1 MMKFLKNWKNNMIR
15 FLTAGESHG
24 PELTGIVEGVPA
36 GFTISKE
43 FIDSYLKRRQKDTG
57 SGGRMNIESD
67 EVFIS
72 SGVVNNIS
80 TGAPIALRIK
90 NKDWE
95 NWKDKDI
102 EPYVVP
108 RPGHADLIGTAKYD
122 LNDIRLVLERSSAR
136 ETAMRC
142 AIGAIAIQILESM
155 GISIYGYVSS
165 IGKVDYRYSN
175 DFSLDEMRKLTDDSP
190 VSCPDADKSQQM
202 EKEISNARKKKD
214 TLGGSITTIATGVPP
229 TLGSYVHWDKKL
241 DAKLARILMSIQS
254 VKAIEVGDGIE
265 SSKNY
270 GTSVQDQYVLNKK
283 EIKKE
288 SNNLGG
294 FEGGMTNGENIELTA
309 YLKPISTTLSP
320 IKSVNLAE
328 KEETETVYERSD
340 TCAVPR
346 AVPIFESAMA
356 LEILNA
362 VLNKSG
368 GDNKKEIIKNFENIP
383 NLNIDEFAL
392 DNKVWKFG
400 YESE

>member
-1 MMKFLKNWKNNMIR
+1 MIR

-24 PELTGIVEGVPA
+24 PELTGIIEGVPA

-190 VSCPDADKSQQM
+190 VSCPDADKSNQM
-202 EKEISNARKKKD
+202 EKEISDARKKKD

-383 NLNIDEFAL
+383 NLNIDEFDL

>member
-1 MMKFLKNWKNNMIR
+1 MIR

-24 PELTGIVEGVPA
+24 PELTGIIEGIPA

-95 NWKDKDI
+95 NWKDKAI

-136 ETAMRC
+136 ETAMRS
-142 AIGAIAIQILESM
+142 AIGAIAMQILESM

-190 VSCPDADKSQQM
+190 VSCPDADKSNQM
-202 EKEISNARKKKD
+202 EKEISDARKKKD

-270 GTSVQDQYVLNKK
+270 GTSVQDQYVLNEK

-362 VLNKSG
+362 VLNKTG

-383 NLNIDEFAL
+383 NLNIDEFDL

>member
-1 MMKFLKNWKNNMIR
+1 MIR

-72 SGVVNNIS
+72 SVVVNNIS

-136 ETAMRC
+136 ETAMRS

-190 VSCPDADKSQQM
+190 VSCPDADKSEQM
-202 EKEISNARKKKD
+202 EKEISDARMKKD

-383 NLNIDEFAL
+383 NLNIDEFDL

>member
-1 MMKFLKNWKNNMIR
+1 MIR

-142 AIGAIAIQILESM
+142 AIGAIAMQILESM
-155 GISIYGYVSS
+155 GITIYGYVSS

-362 VLNKSG
+362 VLNKTG

-383 NLNIDEFAL
+383 NLNIDEFDL

>member
-1 MMKFLKNWKNNMIR
+1 MIR

-328 KEETETVYERSD
+328 KEQTETVYERSD

-383 NLNIDEFAL
+383 NLNIDEFDL

>member
-1 MMKFLKNWKNNMIR
+1 MIR
-15 FLTAGESHG
+15 FLTAGERHG

-102 EPYVVP
+102 EQYVVP
-108 RPGHADLIGTAKYD
+108 RHGHADLIGTAKYD

-270 GTSVQDQYVLNKK
+270 GTSVQDQYVLDEK

-383 NLNIDEFAL
+383 NLNIDEFDL

>member
-1 MMKFLKNWKNNMIR
+1 MIR

-165 IGKVDYRYSN
+165 IGRVDYRYSN

-190 VSCPDADKSQQM
+190 VSCPDADKSEQM

-383 NLNIDEFAL
+383 NLNIDEFDL

>member
-1 MMKFLKNWKNNMIR
+1 MIR

-142 AIGAIAIQILESM
+142 AIGAIAMQILESM

-165 IGKVDYRYSN
+165 IGKVEYRYSN

-254 VKAIEVGDGIE
+254 VKAIEVGDGIA

-270 GTSVQDQYVLNKK
+270 GTSVQDQYVLDEK

-383 NLNIDEFAL
+383 NLNIDEFDL

>member
-1 MMKFLKNWKNNMIR
+1 MIR

-190 VSCPDADKSQQM
+190 VSCPDADKSEQM

-270 GTSVQDQYVLNKK
+270 GTSVQDQYVLNEK

-362 VLNKSG
+362 VLNKTG

-383 NLNIDEFAL
+383 NLNIDEFDL

>member
-190 VSCPDADKSQQM
+190 VSCPDADKSEQM

-383 NLNIDEFAL
+383 NLNIDEFDL

>member
-1 MMKFLKNWKNNMIR
+1 MIR

-175 DFSLDEMRKLTDDSP
+175 DFSLDEMRKLTDNSP
-190 VSCPDADKSQQM
+190 VSCPDADKSEQM

-368 GDNKKEIIKNFENIP
+368 GDNKKEIIKNFETIP
-383 NLNIDEFAL
+383 NLNIDEFDL
-392 DNKVWKFG
+392 NNKVWKFS

>member
-1 MMKFLKNWKNNMIR
+1 MIR

-24 PELTGIVEGVPA
+24 PELTGIIEGVPA

-270 GTSVQDQYVLNKK
+270 GTSVQDQYVLDEK

-362 VLNKSG
+362 VLNKTG

-383 NLNIDEFAL
+383 NLNIDEFDL

>member
-1 MMKFLKNWKNNMIR
+1 MIR

-24 PELTGIVEGVPA
+24 PELTGIIEGVPA

-155 GISIYGYVSS
+155 GISVYGYVSS

-362 VLNKSG
+362 VLNKTG

-383 NLNIDEFAL
+383 NLNIDEFDL

>member
-1 MMKFLKNWKNNMIR
+1 MIR

-136 ETAMRC
+136 ETAMRS

-270 GTSVQDQYVLNKK
+270 GTSVQDQYVLNEK

-362 VLNKSG
+362 VLNKTG

-383 NLNIDEFAL
+383 SLNIDEFDL

>member
-1 MMKFLKNWKNNMIR
+1 MIR

-155 GISIYGYVSS
+155 GISVYGYVSS

-175 DFSLDEMRKLTDDSP
+175 DFSLDEMRKLTDNSP
-190 VSCPDADKSQQM
+190 VSCPDPDKSQQM

-362 VLNKSG
+362 VLNKTG

-383 NLNIDEFAL
+383 NLNIDEFDL

>member
-1 MMKFLKNWKNNMIR
+1 MIR

-136 ETAMRC
+136 ETAMRS
-142 AIGAIAIQILESM
+142 AIGAIAIQVLETM
-155 GISIYGYVSS
+155 GISIYGYVSC
-165 IGKVDYRYSN
+165 IGKVEYRYSD
-175 DFSLDEMRKLTDDSP
+175 DFSLDQMRKLTDDSP

-214 TLGGSITTIATGVPP
+214 TLGGSITTIAKGVPP

-270 GTSVQDQYVLNKK
+270 GTSVQDQYVLDEK

-328 KEETETVYERSD
+328 KEVTETVYERSD

-362 VLNKSG
+362 VLNKTG

-383 NLNIDEFAL
+383 NLNIDEFDL

>member
-1 MMKFLKNWKNNMIR
+1 MIR

-288 SNNLGG
+288 SNNHGG

-328 KEETETVYERSD
+328 KEVTETVYERSD

-362 VLNKSG
+362 VLNKTG

-383 NLNIDEFAL
+383 NLNIDEFDL

>member
-1 MMKFLKNWKNNMIR
+1 MIR

-24 PELTGIVEGVPA
+24 PELTGIVEGIPA

>member
-1 MMKFLKNWKNNMIR
+1 MKFLKNWKNNMIR

-24 PELTGIVEGVPA
+24 PELTGIIEGIPA

-95 NWKDKDI
+95 NWKDKAI

-136 ETAMRC
+136 ETAMRS
-142 AIGAIAIQILESM
+142 AIGAIAMQILESM

-190 VSCPDADKSQQM
+190 VSCPDADKSNQM
-202 EKEISNARKKKD
+202 EKEISDARKKKD

-270 GTSVQDQYVLNKK
+270 GTSVQDQYVLNEK

-362 VLNKSG
+362 VLNKTG

-383 NLNIDEFAL
+383 NLNIDEFDL

>member
-1 MMKFLKNWKNNMIR
+1 MIR

-383 NLNIDEFAL
+383 NLNIDEFEL

>member
-1 MMKFLKNWKNNMIR
+1 MIR

-136 ETAMRC
+136 ETAMRS

-309 YLKPISTTLSP
+309 YMKPISTTLSP

-383 NLNIDEFAL
+383 NLNIDEFDL

>member
-1 MMKFLKNWKNNMIR
+1 MIR

-24 PELTGIVEGVPA
+24 PELTGIIEGVPA

-67 EVFIS
+67 EVFIL

-136 ETAMRC
+136 ETAMRS
-142 AIGAIAIQILESM
+142 AIGAIAIQVLETM
-155 GISIYGYVSS
+155 GISIYGYVSC
-165 IGKVDYRYSN
+165 IGKVEYRYSN

-202 EKEISNARKKKD
+202 EKEISDARKKKD

-270 GTSVQDQYVLNKK
+270 GTSVQDQYVLNEK

-309 YLKPISTTLSP
+309 YLKPISTTLTP
-320 IKSVNLAE
+320 IKSVNLVE

-362 VLNKSG
+362 VLNKTG

-383 NLNIDEFAL
+383 SLNIDEFDL

>member
-1 MMKFLKNWKNNMIR
+1 MIR

-175 DFSLDEMRKLTDDSP
+175 DFSLDEMRKLTDNSP

-283 EIKKE
+283 EIKKQ

-383 NLNIDEFAL
+383 NLNIDEFDL

>member
-1 MMKFLKNWKNNMIR
+1 MIR

-190 VSCPDADKSQQM
+190 VSCPDADKSEQM

-294 FEGGMTNGENIELTA
+294 FEGGMTNGENIILTA

-356 LEILNA
+356 LEILNS

-383 NLNIDEFAL
+383 NLNIDEFDL

>member
-1 MMKFLKNWKNNMIR
+1 MIR

-190 VSCPDADKSQQM
+190 VSCPDADKSNQM
-202 EKEISNARKKKD
+202 EKEISDARKKKD

-265 SSKNY
+265 SSKEY
-270 GTSVQDQYVLNKK
+270 GTSVQDQYVLNEK

-383 NLNIDEFAL
+383 NLNIDEFDL

>member
-1 MMKFLKNWKNNMIR
+1 MIR

-24 PELTGIVEGVPA
+24 PELTGIVEGVPS

-190 VSCPDADKSQQM
+190 VSCPDAEKSKQM
-202 EKEISNARKKKD
+202 KKEISDARKKKD

-383 NLNIDEFAL
+383 NLNIDEFDL

>member
-1 MMKFLKNWKNNMIR
+1 MIR

-24 PELTGIVEGVPA
+24 PELTGIIEGVPA

-136 ETAMRC
+136 ETAMRS
-142 AIGAIAIQILESM
+142 AIGAIAMQILESM

-165 IGKVDYRYSN
+165 IGKIDYRYSN

-190 VSCPDADKSQQM
+190 VSCPDADKSNQM
-202 EKEISNARKKKD
+202 EKEISDARKKKD

-265 SSKNY
+265 SSKDY
-270 GTSVQDQYVLNKK
+270 GTSVQDQYVLNEK

-362 VLNKSG
+362 VLNKTG

-383 NLNIDEFAL
+383 NLNIDEFDL

>member
-1 MMKFLKNWKNNMIR
+1 MIR

-155 GISIYGYVSS
+155 GILIYGYVSS

-190 VSCPDADKSQQM
+190 VSCPDTDKSQQM

-283 EIKKE
+283 EIKKQ

-309 YLKPISTTLSP
+309 YMKPISTTLSP

-362 VLNKSG
+362 VLNKTG

-383 NLNIDEFAL
+383 NLNIDEFDL

>member
-1 MMKFLKNWKNNMIR
+1 MIR

-136 ETAMRC
+136 ETAMRS

-165 IGKVDYRYSN
+165 IGKVEYRYSN

-362 VLNKSG
+362 VLNKTG

-383 NLNIDEFAL
+383 NLNIDEFDL

>member
-1 MMKFLKNWKNNMIR
+1 MIR

-155 GISIYGYVSS
+155 GISVYGYVSS

-190 VSCPDADKSQQM
+190 VSCPDANKSQQM

-383 NLNIDEFAL
+383 NLNIDEFDL

>member
-1 MMKFLKNWKNNMIR
+1 MIR

-24 PELTGIVEGVPA
+24 PELTGIIEGVPA

-95 NWKDKDI
+95 NWKDKAI

-136 ETAMRC
+136 ETAMRS
-142 AIGAIAIQILESM
+142 AIGAIAMQILESM

-190 VSCPDADKSQQM
+190 VSCPDADKSNQM
-202 EKEISNARKKKD
+202 EKEISDARKKKD

-270 GTSVQDQYVLNKK
+270 GTSVQDQYVLNEK

-362 VLNKSG
+362 VLNKTG

-383 NLNIDEFAL
+383 NLNIDEFDL

>member
-1 MMKFLKNWKNNMIR
+1 MIR

-142 AIGAIAIQILESM
+142 AIGAIAIQILESI

-190 VSCPDADKSQQM
+190 VSCPDADKSEQM

-383 NLNIDEFAL
+383 NLNIDEFDL

>member
-1 MMKFLKNWKNNMIR
+1 MIR

-24 PELTGIVEGVPA
+24 PELTGIFEGVPA
-36 GFTISKE
+36 GFTINKD

-383 NLNIDEFAL
+383 NLNIDEFDL

>member
-1 MMKFLKNWKNNMIR
+1 MIR

-24 PELTGIVEGVPA
+24 PELTGIIEGVPA

-95 NWKDKDI
+95 NWKDKAI

-136 ETAMRC
+136 ETAMRS
-142 AIGAIAIQILESM
+142 AIGAIAMQILDSM

-190 VSCPDADKSQQM
+190 VSCPDADKSNQM
-202 EKEISNARKKKD
+202 EKEISDARKKKD

-270 GTSVQDQYVLNKK
+270 GTSVQDQYVLNEK

-362 VLNKSG
+362 VLNKTG

-383 NLNIDEFAL
+383 NLNIDEFDL

>member
-1 MMKFLKNWKNNMIR
+1 MIR

-136 ETAMRC
+136 ETAMRS
-142 AIGAIAIQILESM
+142 AIGAIAMQILESM

-165 IGKVDYRYSN
+165 IGKVEYRYSN

-190 VSCPDADKSQQM
+190 VSCPDADKSNEM
-202 EKEISNARKKKD
+202 EKEISVARKKKD

-270 GTSVQDQYVLNKK
+270 GTSVQDQYVLDEK

-328 KEETETVYERSD
+328 KEETKTVYERSD

-362 VLNKSG
+362 VLNKTG
-368 GDNKKEIIKNFENIP
+368 GDNKKEIIKNFEAIP
-383 NLNIDEFAL
+383 NLNIDEFDL
-392 DNKVWKFG
+392 NNKVWKFG

>member
-1 MMKFLKNWKNNMIR
+1 MIR

-383 NLNIDEFAL
+383 NLNIDEFDL

>member
-1 MMKFLKNWKNNMIR
+1 MIR

-24 PELTGIVEGVPA
+24 PELTGIIEGVPA

-155 GISIYGYVSS
+155 GISVYGYVSS

-190 VSCPDADKSQQM
+190 VSCPDADKSNQM
-202 EKEISNARKKKD
+202 EKEISDARKKKD

-383 NLNIDEFAL
+383 NLNIDEFDL

>member
-1 MMKFLKNWKNNMIR
+1 MIR

-80 TGAPIALRIK
+80 TGAPIAFRIK

-175 DFSLDEMRKLTDDSP
+175 DFSLDEMRKLTDASP
-190 VSCPDADKSQQM
+190 VSCPDTDKSQQM

-383 NLNIDEFAL
+383 NLNIDEFDL

>member
-1 MMKFLKNWKNNMIR
+1 MIR

-24 PELTGIVEGVPA
+24 PELTGIIEGVPA

-136 ETAMRC
+136 ETAMRS

-190 VSCPDADKSQQM
+190 VSCPDADKSNQM
-202 EKEISNARKKKD
+202 EKEISDARKKKD

-270 GTSVQDQYVLNKK
+270 GTSVQDQYVLNEK

-362 VLNKSG
+362 VLNKTG

-383 NLNIDEFAL
+383 NLNIDEFDL